1 MRKLRVV
8 LITAALLL
16 NGLLFAACGEKTKV
30 TLDRVGSVSKILVR
44 GYNDQIIALKAGNVD
59 PAKLAT
65 AERWGKAL
73 TTATDAMDAYLAGL
87 KEVDE
92 TNVAEVTQKIGAAL
106 KIVQEILLN
115 PDVRAIDANS
125 KFAQILG
132 WASTGF
138 TVATTTLAALFP
150 QKATPGDA
158 SFSSIGAAGAA
169 GGKPIPTSKI
179 TFDIPAPPPA
189 VAELLKKG

>member
-1 MRKLRVV
+1 MKRTR
-8 LITAALLL
+8 LITTFLVSALLIFNATFL
-16 NGLLFAACGEKTKV
+16 TGCSDKTKA
-30 TLDRVGSVSKILVR
+30 TLDRVGSVSKILAQ
-44 GYNDQIIALKAGNVD
+44 GYNDQVIALKAGNVD

-65 AERWGKAL
+65 AERLGRTL
-73 TTATDAMDAYLAGL
+73 TIATDALDAYLASL
-87 KEVDE
+87 KEVNE
-92 TNVAEVTQKIGAAL
+92 ANVAEVTQKIGLAL
-106 KIVQEILLN
+106 GIVNQILLN

-150 QKATPGDA
+150 QKAPGEI
-158 SFSSIGAAGAA
+158 SFSSVG
-169 GGKPIPTSKI
+169 GGKSIPANKI
-179 TFDIPAPPPA
+179 QLELPAPPPA

>member
-1 MRKLRVV
+1 MRKLRIV

-16 NGLLFAACGEKTKV
+16 NGLLFTACDDKTKA
-30 TLDRVGSVSKILVR
+30 TLDRVGSVSKILAR
-44 GYNDQIIALKAGNVD
+44 GYNDQIIALKAGNAD

-65 AERWGKAL
+65 AERLGRTL
-73 TTATDAMDAYLAGL
+73 TITTDALDAYLASL
-87 KEVDE
+87 KDVDG
-92 TNVAEVTQKIGAAL
+92 TNVAEVSQKIGLAL
-106 KIVQEILLN
+106 GIVNQILLN

-150 QKATPGDA
+150 QKAPGEV
-158 SFSSIGAAGAA
+158 SFSSV
-169 GGKPIPTSKI
+169 GGSSKSIPASKI

>member
-1 MRKLRVV
+1 MRTKILILTAV
-8 LITAALLL
+8 LIL
-16 NGLLFAACGEKTKV
+16 NGLLFTACDDKTKA
-30 TLDRVGSVSKILVR
+30 TLDRVGSVSKILAR
-44 GYNDQIIALKAGNVD
+44 GYNDQIIALKTGNAD

-65 AERWGKAL
+65 AERLGKTL
-73 TTATDAMDAYLAGL
+73 TITTDALSDYLASL
-87 KEVDE
+87 KDVDE
-92 TNVAEVTQKIGAAL
+92 TNAAEVSQKIGLAL
-106 KIVQEILLN
+106 GIVHQILLN

-150 QKATPGDA
+150 QKAPGA
-158 SFSSIGAAGAA
+158 VGVSSVG
-169 GGKPIPTSKI
+169 GGKSIPASKI

>member
-16 NGLLFAACGEKTKV
+16 NGLLFAACGEKTKA
-30 TLDRVGSVSKILVR
+30 TLDRVGSVSKILAR

-73 TTATDAMDAYLAGL
+73 TTATDALDAYLAGL

-150 QKATPGDA
+150 QKTPGEA
-158 SFSSIGAAGAA
+158 SFSSIG
-169 GGKPIPTSKI
+169 GGKSIPTSKI

>member
-1 MRKLRVV
+1 MRKLRIV

-16 NGLLFAACGEKTKV
+16 NGLLFTACDDKTKA
-30 TLDRVGSVSKILVR
+30 TLDRVGSVSKILAR
-44 GYNDQIIALKAGNVD
+44 GYNDQIIALQAGNVD

-65 AERWGKAL
+65 AERLGRTL
-73 TTATDAMDAYLAGL
+73 TITTDALDAYLASL
-87 KEVDE
+87 KDVDE
-92 TNVAEVTQKIGAAL
+92 TNVAEVTQKIGLAL
-106 KIVQEILLN
+106 GIVNQILLN
-115 PDVRAIDANS
+115 PDVKAIDANS

-150 QKATPGDA
+150 QKAPGEV
-158 SFSSIGAAGAA
+158 SFSSV
-169 GGKPIPTSKI
+169 GGSSKSIPASKI